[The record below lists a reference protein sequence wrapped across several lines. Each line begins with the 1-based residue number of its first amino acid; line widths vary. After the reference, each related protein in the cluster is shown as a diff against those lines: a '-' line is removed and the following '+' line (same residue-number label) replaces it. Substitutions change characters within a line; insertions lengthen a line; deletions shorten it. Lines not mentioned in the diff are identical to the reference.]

1 VFLLKAGTV
10 ILVKRTDFIVEEYPW
25 VPYTVLQ
32 DTILE
37 KNQVWDA
44 VALHN
49 DREEIP
55 FWAKRNIEMG
65 SSVIHRGNKYS
76 MVRPSDLE
84 YID

>member
-1 VFLLKAGTV
+1 MFLLKAGT
-10 ILVKRTDFIVEEYPW
+10 IIQVKSPFINEEYPW

-37 KNQVWDA
+37 KDQVWDA

-55 FWAKRNIEMG
+55 FWATRNIEMG
-65 SSVIHRGNKYS
+65 WTVIRRGDKYS
-76 MVRPSDLE
+76 MVRPAHLVYLD
-84 YID
+84 